1 MSALATRQDEAAALA
16 GLRRALAHTAA
27 PAADGGDS
35 AYEQIAARLRHLVLS
50 AALRHG
56 DRLPSELALATEFGV
71 SRATVREALRM
82 LAAQELVTPAKG
94 ARGGTFVT
102 RPSLDL
108 PSRLLQAN
116 VALLADADA
125 ITLDEILEAR
135 RLIEVPAARLAARR
149 RSDADL
155 RRLEESIPDDAARH
169 AGEEQ
174 FEVNAGFHTSVL
186 AASGNPLL
194 EVAALPTFTVLQTSL
209 SRSSL
214 DARFW
219 RRIDADH
226 REITDA
232 IGRADEDGAGDAMAA
247 HLDYLAPRYRRVW
260 RGFRGQSRGGAPERD
275 TARTFGAR

>member
-27 PAADGGDS
+27 HTADGGDS

-50 AALRHG
+50 GALRHG
-56 DRLPSELALATEFGV
+56 ERLPSELALAAEFGV
-71 SRATVREALRM
+71 SRATVREAVRM

-125 ITLDEILEAR
+125 ITLDQILEAR

-149 RSDADL
+149 RSDDDL
-155 RRLEESIPDDAARH
+155 QRLEGAIPDDAARH
-169 AGEEQ
+169 AGEER

-186 AASGNPLL
+186 SASGNPLL
-194 EVAALPTFTVLQTSL
+194 EVAALPAFTVLQTSL

-214 DARFW
+214 DTRFW

-232 IGRADEDGAGDAMAA
+232 IARADEDGAGEAMAA

-260 RGFRGQSRGGAPERD
+260 HSSRGRRRD
-275 TARTFGAR
+275 